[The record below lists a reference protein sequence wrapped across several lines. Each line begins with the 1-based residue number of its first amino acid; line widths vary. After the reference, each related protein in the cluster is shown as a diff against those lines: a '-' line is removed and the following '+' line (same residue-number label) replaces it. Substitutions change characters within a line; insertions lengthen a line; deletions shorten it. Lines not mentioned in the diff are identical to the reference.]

1 MRAIECTHRSHR
13 LSRRSEVDCAANAR
27 TSKQTMS
34 EDISRFAPPFGTALG
49 FEFEADVAPQADGSI
64 TIRTPWAEH
73 LVGDP
78 DTGVVHGGVI
88 TAMLDNAC
96 GRAVHAAQE
105 LSGNDSEGAIAT
117 LDLRIDY
124 MSGAEPHLDIFANAR
139 CYRMTRNIAFVS
151 GTAYTDSPQDPIAT
165 CVGAFM
171 LGTRSEPRAEQG
183 GTD

>member
-1 MRAIECTHRSHR
+1 MS
-13 LSRRSEVDCAANAR
+13 VDL
-27 TSKQTMS
+27 T
-34 EDISRFAPPFGTALG
+34 RFAPPFGVALG
-49 FEFEADVAPQADGSI
+49 FEFEADAPTESDGSI

-78 DTGVVHGGVI
+78 DTGIVHGGVI

-96 GRAVHAAQE
+96 GRAVHAARQE
-105 LSGNDSEGAIAT
+105 SGNDDNGAIAT

-124 MSGAEPHLDIFANAR
+124 MSGADPHRDIYANAR

-151 GTAYTDSPQDPIAT
+151 GTAYTESPDEPIAT

-171 LGTRSEPRAEQG
+171 LGTRSEPRTDHG
-183 GTD
+183 GSD